1 MATKSLKEKVIKSI
15 ENVDNDFLLESL
27 LNIIELESDTD
38 SVYEF
43 NTEQLLMIE
52 EVQLEVKQGKTQSD
66 DEVNKEIES
75 LLFH

>member
-52 EVQLEVKQGKTQSD
+52 EAKLEVKEGKTQSD